1 MITIKVNSESCQN
14 LDITPVKLVVD
25 QLLAQTPMAID
36 NNKVSFSID
45 FPRDPLDPRELSE
58 IPEIRLW
65 FIRVDTIY
73 PWLPII
79 LDWQQGELARYVA
92 MLVPHQ
98 FHPRDG
104 ILYNPEALEIF
115 LQQKIFVVADWL
127 KDHGI
132 FTKSKLIAMAQ
143 MLGYN
148 LDEEFFD
155 FIS

>member
-1 MITIKVNSESCQN
+1 MITIKVNSECCQN
-14 LDITPVKLVVD
+14 LDITPVKLVID
-25 QLLAQTPMAID
+25 QLLAQTSPDID
-36 NNKVSFSID
+36 DNKISFAID
-45 FPRDPLDPRELSE
+45 FPRDPQDPRELSE

-65 FIRVDTIY
+65 FIRLDTLY

-127 KDHGI
+127 KDQGI
-132 FTKSKLIAMAQ
+132 FSKSKLIAMAQ

>member
-1 MITIKVNSESCQN
+1 MITIKVNSECCQN
-14 LDITPVKLVVD
+14 LDITPVKLVID
-25 QLLAQTPMAID
+25 QLLAQRSLEID
-36 NNKVSFSID
+36 DNKISFAID
-45 FPRDPLDPRELSE
+45 FPRDPQDPRELSE

-65 FIRVDTIY
+65 FIRVDTLY

-127 KDHGI
+127 KDQGI
-132 FTKSKLIAMAQ
+132 FSKSKLIAMAQ